1 MPARWPRKK
10 FFQASSC
17 QMESS
22 EKFGERLGLTVGTF
36 NVFIYPSELLN
47 NISLIQILK

>member
-1 MPARWPRKK
+1 MPARWPKRK
-10 FFQASSC
+10 FFQASSLPI
-17 QMESS
+17 ESS
-22 EKFGERLGLTVGTF
+22 EKFGERLGVTVSTF